1 MERGYYNTYSHE
13 NKITFFF
20 ILRGMKILFVIL
32 NLKKKTTLT
41 FANER
46 GRGSGAN
53 SRFCSMQF

>member
-1 MERGYYNTYSHE
+1 MKRGHYNTYSHE
-13 NKITFFF
+13 NKITFF
-20 ILRGMKILFVIL
+20 ILRGMKILFCYTEF
-32 NLKKKTTLT
+32 KKKTTLT